1 MSHYM
6 TALAMK
12 QQGLTPAAKIVLYW
26 LADHHNGETG
36 DCFPSHK
43 RLAELSEMT
52 DRSVRN
58 HLSDLAD
65 KGLIQIIQRNRDN
78 GSQTSNEYLLILTDT
93 HGDTS
98 HRKNIPTPK
107 ENISTHP
114 QKNLPTLNLVSN
126 KLGKEP
132 LYSVQIAFDK
142 FWKIYPRKI
151 GKAKAKDAFN
161 KAVHKTTLLTIMD
174 AVSEYSKSVHGKD
187 AKFIPHASTW
197 LNQERWDD
205 EIEAPQG
212 VDIEFRGMVNDLARL
227 R

>member
-1 MSHYM
+1 
-6 TALAMK
+6 MK
-12 QQGLTPAAKIVLYW
+12 QIGLTPAAKIVLYW

-58 HLSDLAD
+58 HLGDLAD
-65 KGLIQIIQRNRDN
+65 RGLIQIIQRNRDN
-78 GSQTSNEYLLILTDT
+78 GSQTSNGYLLMLNDT
-93 HGDTS
+93 HGDTGP
-98 HRKNIPTPK
+98 RKNIPTPK

-114 QKNLPTLNLVSN
+114 QKNIPILNLVN
-126 KLGKEP
+126 NNLVNEP

-142 FWKIYPRKI
+142 FWKIYPRRV
-151 GKAKAKDAFN
+151 GKAKAKEAFN
-161 KAVHKTTLLTIMD
+161 KAVRKVTLDTIIS
-174 AVSEYSKSVHGKD
+174 AVEEYAYIVKGKD
-187 AKFIPHASTW
+187 KKFIPHASTW

-205 EIEAPQG
+205 ELEMPVSIDVQ
-212 VDIEFRGMVNDLARL
+212 FRGMVNDLARL

>member
-6 TALAMK
+6 TALAMR
-12 QQGLTPAAKIVLYW
+12 QQGISPAAKIVLYW
-26 LADHHNGETG
+26 LAYHHNGETG
-36 DCFPSHK
+36 ACFPSHK
-43 RLAELSEMT
+43 RLAQVSEMT
-52 DRSVRN
+52 DRSVRK
-58 HLSDLAD
+58 HLGDLAD
-65 KGLIQIIQRNRDN
+65 KGLIEITQRNRDN
-78 GSQTSNEYLLILTDT
+78 GSQTSNDYILILSDT
-93 HGDTS
+93 NIDAGP
-98 HRKNIPTPK
+98 RKNIPTPK

-114 QKNLPTLNLVSN
+114 QKNIPTLNLVSN

-161 KAVHKTTLLTIMD
+161 KAVIKVPLLTIMD
-174 AVSEYSKSVHGKD
+174 AVSEYAHSVQGKD

-197 LNQERWDD
+197 LNHERWDD
-205 EIEAPQG
+205 EIEAPDG

>member
-12 QQGLTPAAKIVLYW
+12 QIGLTPAAKIVLYW

-58 HLSDLAD
+58 HLGDLAD

-78 GSQTSNEYLLILTDT
+78 GSQTSNGYLLILNDT

-98 HRKNIPTPK
+98 PRKNIPTPK

-114 QKNLPTLNLVSN
+114 QKNIPTLNLVN
-126 KLGKEP
+126 NNLVNEP

-142 FWKIYPRKI
+142 FWKIYPRSV
-151 GKAKAKDAFN
+151 GKAKAKEAFN
-161 KAVHKTTLLTIMD
+161 KAVRKVTLDTIMS
-174 AVSEYSKSVHGKD
+174 AVEEYTYSVKGKD
-187 AKFIPHASTW
+187 TKFIPHASTW

-205 EIEAPQG
+205 ELEMPVSIDVQ
-212 VDIEFRGMVNDLARL
+212 FRGMVNDLARL

>member
-1 MSHYM
+1 M

-12 QQGLTPAAKIVLYW
+12 QVGLKPATKIVLYW
-26 LADHHNGETG
+26 LAEHHNGQTG
-36 DCFPSHK
+36 QCNPSHK
-43 RLAELSEMT
+43 RLAKLCEMT
-52 DRSVRN
+52 DRSVRS
-58 HLSDLAD
+58 HIEFLI
-65 KGLIQIIQRNRDN
+65 KGGFLTKHEDHRNN
-78 GSQTSNEYLLILTDT
+78 GSQTSNGYTLHLVDADT
-93 HGDTS
+93 A
-98 HRKNIPTPK
+98 RKNIPTPE

-114 QKNLPTLNLVSN
+114 QKNIPTLNLVSN

-151 GKAKAKDAFN
+151 GKGKAKDAFN
-161 KAVHKTTLLTIMD
+161 KAVLKTTLSTIMD
-174 AVSEYSKSVHGKD
+174 AVSEYAQSVHRKD
-187 AKFIPHASTW
+187 PKFIPHAATW

-205 EIEAPQG
+205 DIEALQG

>member
-6 TALAMK
+6 TALAMR
-12 QQGLTPAAKIVLYW
+12 QQGISPAAKIVLYW
-26 LADHHNGETG
+26 LAYHHNGETG
-36 DCFPSHK
+36 ACFPSHK
-43 RLAELSEMT
+43 RLAQVSEMT
-52 DRSVRN
+52 DRSVRK
-58 HLSDLAD
+58 HLGDLAD
-65 KGLIQIIQRNRDN
+65 KGLIEITQRNRDN
-78 GSQTSNEYLLILTDT
+78 GSQTSNDYILMLS
-93 HGDTS
+93 DTS
-98 HRKNIPTPK
+98 IDADPRKNIPTPK

-151 GKAKAKDAFN
+151 GKGKAKDAFN
-161 KAVHKTTLLTIMD
+161 KAVLKTTLSTIMD
-174 AVSEYSKSVHGKD
+174 AVSEYAQSVHRKD
-187 AKFIPHASTW
+187 PKFIPHAATW

-205 EIEAPQG
+205 DIEAPQG